1 MERNVICVTEL
12 NEVMNCSK
20 SEKDNLYVG
29 LCGTQYVGSD
39 RYPVVI
45 TEVISPKSVRVCWL
59 EDIDFEHNLLKDKND
74 NDYIKVI
81 GNYVHLNKDLTKIEP
96 NGKVFKLRKNGSSTW
111 GLLFGE
117 KTHQE
122 DQRPSSIER
131 FLLSIWAR
139 LFH

>member
-59 EDIDFEHNLLKDKND
+59 EDVDFEHNLLKDKND

-96 NGKVFKLRKNGSSTW
+96 NGKVFKLRKNGRWIVEGDDLWATGSVH
-111 GLLFGE
+111 FGE
-117 KTHQE
+117 A
-122 DQRPSSIER
+122 DSYLDPS
-131 FLLSIWAR
+131 F
-139 LFH
+139 